1 MNAYGCSLQK
11 SCLSC
16 EWFDIE
22 LFTPAELPGMVVE
35 IERKIRS
42 QTLGILRGQDNIQRK
57 KGYKQKMRAFYTDKG
72 IDTLKYVVSLPRV
85 CLHYLLRGTIEREA
99 ELYSHC

>member
-1 MNAYGCSLQK
+1 
-11 SCLSC
+11 
-16 EWFDIE
+16 
-22 LFTPAELPGMVVE
+22 MVVE

-57 KGYKQKMRAFYTDKG
+57 KGYKRSRTVDVAPGLEASEKMRAFYTDKG

-85 CLHYLLRGTIEREA
+85 CLHYLLRGTIEHEA